1 MNNAYAQQLYLEQL
15 LRNLEAQRHVIDRI
29 YSMRHPANQA
39 DYFDQ
44 VLRNL
49 EAQRQTIHRIYDLQ
63 EAADQPV
70 DELTATPLDE
80 HVYWEQFFSYFD
92 EQREQFLRQQEQ
104 NGM

>member
-15 LRNLEAQRHVIDRI
+15 
-29 YSMRHPANQA
+29 
-39 DYFDQ
+39 
-44 VLRNL
+44 LRNL